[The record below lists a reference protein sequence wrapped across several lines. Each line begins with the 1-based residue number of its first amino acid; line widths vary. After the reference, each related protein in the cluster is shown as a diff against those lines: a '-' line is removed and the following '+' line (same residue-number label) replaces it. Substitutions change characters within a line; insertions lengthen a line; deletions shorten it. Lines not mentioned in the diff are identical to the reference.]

1 VASPLGRVQISLR
14 LRQSIVDAY
23 VLDILEGRSAHE
35 RATMSLRRKQPKQTN
50 VSRCPEALLKRRKN
64 RGGESN
70 FYPAVRAPT
79 RRQKEKGCQQFFAK
93 TACVFLFQPEGTEP
107 LHVHVEQAERYAKF
121 WLEPVVASQNSRVR
135 MSVAIRQGQ
144 ARAGIPFGVSHVMVI
159 YPKTRYMRPV
169 VRPFV

>member
-1 VASPLGRVQISLR
+1 MASPLGRVQISLR

-93 TACVFLFQPEGTEP
+93 TACVFLFQPGRNGTSARSRRTSGAICEI
-107 LHVHVEQAERYAKF
+107 LVGTGRRLTE
-121 WLEPVVASQNSRVR
+121 LASKNVCRDPAGPSE
-135 MSVAIRQGQ
+135 SWDPIR
-144 ARAGIPFGVSHVMVI
+144 R
-159 YPKTRYMRPV
+159 
-169 VRPFV
+169 